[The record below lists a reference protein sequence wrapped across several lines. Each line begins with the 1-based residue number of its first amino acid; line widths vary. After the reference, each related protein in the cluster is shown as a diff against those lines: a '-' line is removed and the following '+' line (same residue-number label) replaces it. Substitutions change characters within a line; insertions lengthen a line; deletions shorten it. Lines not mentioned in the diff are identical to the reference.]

1 MLNEERGHR
10 PVDFGYDFADYTV
23 YDLDYEKVGKVDDVF
38 VDENDHPRYIGVKMG
53 FLSTRSVLIP
63 VELARVNDRRG
74 LVEVAAGKDAVKEG
88 PTFSDDREITPE
100 FERRV
105 LNYYGVEDYVVKT
118 IPARAGRETYQASYP
133 KNIGNEWANLWPGER
148 AGAAH
153 EHFGMEH
160 SSEARGVTPERGNDN
175 PTDEDEL
182 RVQRVEEELQAGTRE
197 REAGSIRVRKRVRTD
212 REQIRAPKKRQEV
225 RVERVSVEKGMG
237 TPEPEIA
244 DDDEIRVPVIEEEIV
259 VERRPVVKEV
269 LRLRKEVVEDEE
281 LIEEYVRKE
290 EVDIDDRTE
299 RGGSIRND
307 RHWETELARP
317 LHRQT
322 RDKRRPEERR
332 QRDTNTDRNKGT
344 SEKTREEG
352 PPVRS
357 YNDLTVAETKKK
369 LGGLSQ
375 GELKKI
381 RSYEKKHKNRKTLV
395 EWLDRKIKGIS

>member
-23 YDLDYEKVGKVDDVF
+23 YDLDYEKIGKVDDVF

-53 FLSTRSVLIP
+53 FLSSRSVLIP

-153 EHFGMEH
+153 EHFGVEH
-160 SSEARGVTPERGNDN
+160 SSAARGVTPERGNDD

-182 RVQRVEEELQAGTRE
+182 RVQRVEEELRAGTRE

-212 REQIRAPKKRQEV
+212 REQVRAPKKRQEV
-225 RVERVSVEKGMG
+225 RVERVSVEEGMG
-237 TPEPEIA
+237 TSEPEIV
-244 DDDEIRVPVIEEEIV
+244 DDEIRVPVIEEEIV

-290 EVDIDDRTE
+290 EVDVDDRTE

-307 RHWETELARP
+307 RHWETEMARP

-344 SEKTREEG
+344 SEKAREEG

-357 YNDLTVAETKKK
+357 YNYLTVAEAKKK